1 MVDIELGINIGRKR
15 CKKCG
20 APLRSGFAIC
30 ERCGEPVS
38 GQVADDQLAGEQAEQ
53 PNPQGAAGDE
63 AVIGVIANATVART
77 FGRKTYNLVVT
88 NKRLISAEL
97 TSKMIAEEA
106 ERVSREAKARG
117 EGFMAQMGKR
127 ALAGVNLYQRYY
139 TMPVEDIV
147 AENKDNW
154 SIPIGEIQ
162 SCKMDEEDN
171 GYPTRLTIQWA
182 QGKNTFTFDAATLG
196 SGRVKADDARVMLNQ
211 AGVKVK

>member
-1 MVDIELGINIGRKR
+1 MVNIELGINLGRKR

-20 APLRSGFAIC
+20 APLRSGFRTC

-38 GQVADDQLAGEQAEQ
+38 GQAADDQPAGEQAAQ
-53 PNPQGAAGDE
+53 PNPQQGAGDE
-63 AVIGVIANATVART
+63 AVIGVIANAAMART

-88 NKRLISAEL
+88 NKRLIGAEL

-117 EGFMAQMGKR
+117 EGLMARMGQR
-127 ALAGVNLYQRYY
+127 AYAGVNLYQRYY

-154 SIPIGEIQ
+154 SIPVEEIQ

-171 GYPTRLTIQWA
+171 GYPTQLTIQWT
-182 QGKNTFTFDAATLG
+182 QGKYTFIFDAATLG
-196 SGRVKADDARVMLNQ
+196 SGRVKAEDAKAILKQ